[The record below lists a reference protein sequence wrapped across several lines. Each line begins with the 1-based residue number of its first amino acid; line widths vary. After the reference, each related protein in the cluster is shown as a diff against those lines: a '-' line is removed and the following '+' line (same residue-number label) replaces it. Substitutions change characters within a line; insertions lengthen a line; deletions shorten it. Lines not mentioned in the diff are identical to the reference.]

1 MNKDIYLITGG
12 CGFIGSHVIDELL
25 KDSSIEKIINI
36 DKLGVGSDINNV
48 AADDRVVNYYID
60 ICNEE
65 IFNIFKKYKP
75 GYIIHLAAESHVDR
89 SISDPLSFVHSNV
102 IGTGNVL
109 ECIRKYVPD
118 ARMVHV
124 STDEVYG
131 HLDFDDEPFFET
143 TPLDPRSP
151 YSASKAGSDVLA
163 LSYGNTY
170 NMNVTVTRC
179 CNNYGPRQHD
189 EKLIPTVLRTLL
201 SGKKVPV
208 YGNGENMREWIYVT
222 DHAKALIEILD
233 IPNSKPIYNIYGK
246 RREQNLKLITTI
258 VVELNN
264 IDKKYSRGYEIEDYV
279 EFVTDRPG
287 HDLCYKMSSIYDDIA
302 ALKQQENFNA
312 GLAKTISYYKSKYE
326 KKDQTAI

>member
-1 MNKDIYLITGG
+1 MNKNIYLVTGG

-25 KDSSIEKIINI
+25 KDTSIERIINI

-48 AADDRVVNYYID
+48 AADPRVVNYYID

-65 IFNIFKKYKP
+65 IYNIFKKHKP

-89 SISDPLSFVHSNV
+89 SISDPLSFVNSNV
-102 IGTGNVL
+102 IGTGNIL
-109 ECIRKYVPD
+109 ECIRNIVPE

-131 HLDFDDEPFFET
+131 HLNFDDEPFLET

-163 LSYGNTY
+163 LSYKNTY
-170 NMNVTVTRC
+170 NMDITVTRC
-179 CNNYGPRQHD
+179 CNNYGPKQHD

-201 SGKKVPV
+201 NGKKVPV
-208 YGNGENMREWIYVT
+208 YGNGKNMREWIYVA
-222 DHAKALIEILD
+222 DHAKALIEILRTEA
-233 IPNSKPIYNIYGK
+233 PMSVYNIYGK
-246 RREQNLKLITTI
+246 TRSQNIKLINEI
-258 VVELNN
+258 VVELIN
-264 IDKKYSRGYEIEDYV
+264 IDKKYSKGYEIEDYV

-287 HDLCYKMSSIYDDIA
+287 HDLCYKMSSIYDDIT
-302 ALKQQENFNA
+302 ALKQQENFNT
-312 GLAKTISYYKSKYE
+312 GLVKTILYYKLKYE
-326 KKDQTAI
+326 KKDQTAF

>member
-1 MNKDIYLITGG
+1 MNKDTYLVTGG
-12 CGFIGSHVIDELL
+12 CGFIGSHVIDELV
-25 KDSSIEKIINI
+25 KSKKIKKIINI

-48 AADDRVVNYYID
+48 ATDPRIVNYYID
-60 ICNEE
+60 ICDEE
-65 IFNIFKKYKP
+65 LHNIFKEHLP

-109 ECIRKYVPD
+109 ECIRKYVSA
-118 ARMVHV
+118 ARMIHV

-163 LSYGNTY
+163 LSYKNTY
-170 NMNVTVTRC
+170 DMNVTVTRC

-189 EKLIPTVLRTLL
+189 EKLIPTVLRTLVT
-201 SGKKVPV
+201 GKKVPV
-208 YGNGENMREWIYVT
+208 YGNGENVREWIYVT
-222 DHAKALIEILD
+222 DHAKALIEILHTSD
-233 IPNSKPIYNIYGK
+233 PKPIYNIYG
-246 RREQNLKLITTI
+246 RARSQNIKLINDI
-258 VVELNN
+258 IVELIN
-264 IDKKYSRGYEIEDYV
+264 IDKQYSRGYEIKDYV
-279 EFVTDRPG
+279 EFVTDRLG
-287 HDLCYKMSSIYDDIA
+287 HDLCYKMSSIYDDISI
-302 ALKQQENFNA
+302 LEQQEDFNT
-312 GLAKTISYYKSKYE
+312 GLAKTIVYYKSKYE